1 MANPIQAVAAAAANS
16 FAWTATPFDIA
27 LDGSGS
33 TTTNPGATIVEYAWA
48 IVYKPPGST
57 ASLVQPSPSN
67 PGATLHNVDTQGS
80 VLLWLRVKD
89 STGAWSDGLLDAD
102 DAARV
107 VVVLRSQHQ
116 DWTIP
121 AAAQRNWQD
130 LVYPILTAL
139 DGYVPS
145 APSVDNA
152 SIDLN
157 GSSQLEV
164 KAGGITTEK
173 IAAQAVTAAKLGTDI
188 AGDGLGGGSGVA
200 LSVNV
205 DGATLEI
212 VGDAVQVADGG
223 IDSLQLAD
231 GAVGTAEIAAGAV
244 TTAKIAAQA
253 VTAAKL
259 GSDVAGAGLGGGS
272 GAALSVNTD
281 GATLEVVSD
290 TVRVKDAGIVAA
302 KIGAQAVTA
311 AKLGSD
317 VAGAGLGGG
326 SGAALSV
333 NTDGATLEV
342 VSDTVRV
349 KDAGIVAAKIGAQAV
364 TAAKLGSDVAG
375 SGLQG
380 GAGTALAVKVDNSTI
395 KIGGSG
401 LYADVATF
409 NPDNSTLEIA
419 TGVAQIK
426 SGGVT
431 LAQAG
436 SGLFVDPGRPD
447 YALLWLAGA
456 GATFLGYESIAI
468 YLNGVLLD
476 TLNAGAGDTMSDLAT
491 NGINLNGLVSPF
503 VKATYVAAAS
513 GEYIDL
519 VVVDSGAI
527 RNGHALTI
535 VCGHYTGIVNNSALH
550 STNGGEALASAKR
563 AVCGVSRRLNSD
575 DVTRGIIVFDFDL
588 TIVSAIVQFSNGTNV
603 LNNTTPKVTWSGQR
617 LIIDNAGAGVAF
629 TATGFVTVIAYG
641 EPV

>member
-244 TTAKIAAQA
+244 TTAKIA
-253 VTAAKL
+253 
-259 GSDVAGAGLGGGS
+259 
-272 GAALSVNTD
+272 
-281 GATLEVVSD
+281 
-290 TVRVKDAGIVAA
+290 
-302 KIGAQAVTA
+302 AQAVTA